1 MRSWEMATLKHRTIC
16 TAEALVIIR
25 YWIRLNYAPNDLAAF
40 RGKLLFKTTYNNRYH
55 KVAEEEYH
63 YNVENK
69 TADYEVSI
77 NTSTGVF
84 LASKIFTVPCLL
96 IQEKLTDENGVAI
109 LHNYEYNANGFVTEK
124 ETVNSNGIMC
134 I

>member
-1 MRSWEMATLKHRTIC
+1 M
-16 TAEALVIIR
+16 
-25 YWIRLNYAPNDLAAF
+25 
-40 RGKLLFKTTYNNRYH
+40 
-55 KVAEEEYH
+55 AEEEYH

-109 LHNYEYNANGFVTEK
+109 LHNYEYNANGLLQK
-124 ETVNSNGIMC
+124 KRLSTVMGIMC